1 MTPQE
6 KLAALGGRVPAR
18 CIWLGLPSGTTAE
31 IAGQAGA
38 EVAVIDAEHGP
49 IGVERLAEMIRALAP
64 SRTGVLVR
72 VGELSEARIK
82 HALDSGA
89 GGVLIP
95 YVESATAAEAAVH
108 ASLYPPLG
116 ARGQAAAV
124 IRATRYGCDASYS
137 DEWNGRAV
145 VAVQIES
152 HKGLT
157 NVAEIAEVDGVDM
170 LFFGPFDYAQDAG
183 LDPSKDGAVLWHVF
197 EQIVAA
203 ARSAG
208 KTVGVFPWP
217 GATPA
222 ELAAAGADLITVASD
237 VVTLSAGLAAAVQAI
252 SLSISEV
259 S

>member
-1 MTPQE
+1 MTPRE
-6 KLAALGGRVPAR
+6 KLEALGGRVPAR

-31 IAGQAGA
+31 IAGHAGA
-38 EVAVIDAEHGP
+38 EIAVIDAEHGP
-49 IGVERLAEMIRALAP
+49 IGVERLAEMVRALLP

-95 YVESATAAEAAVH
+95 YVESAGEAEAAVR
-108 ASLYPPLG
+108 ASLYPPHG
-116 ARGQAAAV
+116 ARGQAGAV
-124 IRATRYGCDASYS
+124 IRATGYGRDPGYA
-137 DEWNGRAV
+137 ETWNDRAI

-157 NVAEIAEVDGVDM
+157 NVRSIAEVEGVDM

-183 LDPSKDGAVLWHVF
+183 LDPATDGAVLWEVF
-197 EQIVAA
+197 GQIATA
-203 ARSAG
+203 AREAG

-217 GATPA
+217 NAAPA
-222 ELAAAGADLITVASD
+222 ELAAAGADLVTVASD
-237 VVTLSAGLAAAVQAI
+237 VATLSGGLEAAVQAI
-252 SLSISEV
+252 SLSISDV